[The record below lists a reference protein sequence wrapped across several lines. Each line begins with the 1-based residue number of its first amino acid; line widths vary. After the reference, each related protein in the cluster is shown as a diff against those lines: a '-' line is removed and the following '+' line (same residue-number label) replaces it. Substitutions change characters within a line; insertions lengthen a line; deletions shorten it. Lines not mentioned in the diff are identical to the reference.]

1 MRARQGGNPV
11 PDRFSGSRGRNRGSL
26 KSNNVEI
33 LDGLGVNM
41 DFAARLPQKI
51 FNLLNDASLG
61 AVLTVQKR
69 RNDSDAQ
76 LKPAR
81 AQERGSRRQQGP
93 TLVARC
99 LAAGKV
105 CPIRAKDM
113 HS

>member
-41 DFAARLPQKI
+41 DFATGLPKKI
-51 FNLLNDASLG
+51 FDLLDNTPFG

-69 RNDSDAQ
+69 GNDGDAQ
-76 LKPAR
+76 FRPAWTG
-81 AQERGSRRQQGP
+81 ERGSR
-93 TLVARC
+93 
-99 LAAGKV
+99 
-105 CPIRAKDM
+105 
-113 HS
+113 

>member
-41 DFAARLPQKI
+41 DFAAGLPQKI
-51 FNLLNDASLG
+51 LNLLNDASLC

-69 RNDSDAQ
+69 GNDSDTQ
-76 LKPAR
+76 FKPAR
-81 AQERGSRRQQGP
+81 ARARGSR
-93 TLVARC
+93 
-99 LAAGKV
+99 
-105 CPIRAKDM
+105 
-113 HS
+113 